1 MKQPEMLK
9 IAELLKR
16 TAIDEEKP
24 ETIKKEV
31 AKLSAEFQKVQY
43 CFDP

>member
-1 MKQPEMLK
+1 MLK

-16 TAIDEEKP
+16 TVIDDEKP
-24 ETIKKEV
+24 EAIKKEV

-43 CFDP
+43 CFDQ